1 VACVANNESINQLK
15 RTINDANMFSAL
27 DHTTDTEETLVK
39 QPSDDIQTSSKPIP
53 KPRKAKRGETTRNK
67 TADEPKT
74 KLCEIRTREIKF
86 RKQEEQMKMK
96 EYIGIFAMTGSPL
109 IVGFCVWACL
119 ALHIWGEI
127 EVYTTN
133 HRIF

>member
-1 VACVANNESINQLK
+1 MYLTELDEIYTCVACVANNESINQLK

-53 KPRKAKRGETTRNK
+53 KPRKSKRGETTRNK

-74 KLCEIRTREIKF
+74 KLCDLSIRFNYHVIANNTF
-86 RKQEEQMKMK
+86 
-96 EYIGIFAMTGSPL
+96 
-109 IVGFCVWACL
+109 V
-119 ALHIWGEI
+119 
-127 EVYTTN
+127 EVVC
-133 HRIF
+133 